1 MELLLLWDGSA
12 AGDAQINT
20 DLSAV
25 ATVSTLTVSDATV
38 AADLA
43 TGGPYDGIVL
53 GASAEDGL
61 TSDTLVTLDS
71 GEVAAA
77 LRDFAGLVLAASSY
91 GGFSSSVLGDME
103 VGLGLL
109 NAASSETAGTL
120 GETEVRDTPWTP
132 GVTPATGLDWGTVGG
147 SVEGLDV
154 ADLSL
159 GGVIV
164 ATADAGAAVLAAAWP
179 PLVPVRT
186 GANDTQDPNL
196 FSRQPAAG
204 PRAFVAAQIST
215 PGASDWTERTTTARD
230 ILRSITT
237 SLLMADPADPIH
249 LFVPDRIWMLTA
261 TETDL
266 QRAVTT
272 DAGTELDPE
281 ATTGNNGAAGGVSF
295 IRDSGP
301 GIGGEPGTAIDFSGP
316 LVAGSVGPTSVRRQ
330 ARTPERVTVDETTL
344 VDVLDA
350 ASSATLAGYSGPGV
364 TVGAPDA
371 VAALTDGSWDG
382 VGVSVPVVTPGDPA
396 GNSLLDLG
404 LGEEV
409 AFVALH
415 VLDDVGAV
423 NTVVLELLEADSAP
437 GDAAA
442 PLAAVAAPAPR
453 LLSSSAPFPLDR
465 TSGWVSLTPAVAQTQ
480 RRAWLRVRLEG
491 AAGTGQIASLVT
503 QAAATS
509 VAPASTL
516 LRYVRSAAGAWR
528 PLARYTREASAWSAY
543 RRYRRTSGG
552 SWA

>member
-1 MELLLLWDGSA
+1 MDLLLLWDGSD

-53 GASAEDGL
+53 GASAEVGL
-61 TSDTLVTLDS
+61 SVDTLVSLD
-71 GEVAAA
+71 GGAVAEA
-77 LRDFAGLVLAASSY
+77 LRDSAGLVLATSQY
-91 GGFSSSVLGDME
+91 DGFGDSVLGDME
-103 VGLGLL
+103 VGLGLV
-109 NAASSETAGTL
+109 NAGSSETAGTL

-132 GVTPATGLDWGTVGG
+132 GVTPATGLDWAVTGG
-147 SVEGLDV
+147 SVSGLDV

-164 ATADAGAAVLAAAWP
+164 ATADAGASVLAAAWP
-179 PLVPVRT
+179 PLAPVRT
-186 GANDTQDPNL
+186 GANDTETPTL
-196 FSRQPAAG
+196 FTRQPAAG
-204 PRAFVAAQIST
+204 ARAFVSAAIST

-249 LFVPDRIWMLTA
+249 LFVPDRIWMLTS

-266 QRAVTT
+266 QRVITT
-272 DAGTELDPE
+272 DAGAEIDPE
-281 ATTGNNGAAGGVSF
+281 ATTGDNGAAGGVTF

-301 GIGGEPGTAIDFSGP
+301 GIGGEPGTPIDFSGP
-316 LVAGSVGPTSVRRQ
+316 LVAGSVGQTSVRRQ
-330 ARTPERVTVDETTL
+330 ARTPERVTIDETTL

-350 ASSATLAGYSGPGV
+350 ATSATLAGYEGPGV
-364 TVGAPDA
+364 AVGAPSA

-382 VGVSVPVVTPGDPA
+382 VGVSVPVVTAGDSA
-396 GNSLLDLG
+396 GDSYLDLG

-409 AFVALH
+409 TFAALH

-423 NTVVLELLEADSAP
+423 NTVVLELLEADSVP
-437 GDAAA
+437 GDAAL

-453 LLSSSAPFPLDR
+453 LLSTSAPFPLDR

-480 RRAWLRVRLEG
+480 RRSWLRVRLEG
-491 AAGTGQIASLVT
+491 AAGTAQIASLVT
-503 QAAATS
+503 QATATA
-509 VAPASTL
+509 VAPASTM
-516 LRYVRSAAGAWR
+516 LRYVRSTAGAWR
-528 PLARYTREASAWSAY
+528 PLARYTRGASAWSAY